1 MIRKSITFGTP
12 IPVLQLEYHRYGQK
26 DRGEKDRV
34 MSRSDLV
41 KFAKCP
47 RKWLRGE
54 PEEEADSLEFG
65 ALLDCLALTPDRY
78 EASYAVCPEVYPS
91 RGMQCPSCGSVTDS
105 ASCKKCKKERVEIT
119 VEKEWIWSADYCAKW
134 RTDREAEGRACVKAD
149 VASEAWKAVARLW
162 QDSLIESF
170 VKASARQTMVC
181 VDWHDPETGIVVPI
195 KCLLD
200 LVPDRKSDFGT
211 MLGDLK
217 TARNASKG
225 AWGRVV
231 DAEGYDVQAALY
243 MDAWNAATGEN
254 RDTFAHIIV
263 ENQPPYETA
272 RRILSDEFINKGRG
286 QYQNALM
293 DYCQC
298 LKSGDFPG
306 YDDHP
311 RNRTLDGWTVIEP
324 ELWQLTKSEL

>member
-12 IPVLQLEYHRYGQK
+12 ISVLQLEYHRYGQK

-54 PEEEADSLEFG
+54 PEEETDSLEFG

-78 EASYAVCPEVYPS
+78 EASYSVYPETYLATPKKKGEEPTEKPWTLQS
-91 RGMQCPSCGSVTDS
+91 NT
-105 ASCKKCKKERVEIT
+105 CKAWRDAEQ
-119 VEKEWIWSADYCAKW
+119 AK
-134 RTDREAEGRACVKAD
+134 GKVCVPAK

-181 VDWHDPETGIVVPI
+181 VDWHDPETGIVVPL

-243 MDAWNAATGEN
+243 MDAWNAATGEK

-272 RRILSDEFINKGRG
+272 RRILSDEFINKGRV

-324 ELWQLTKSEL
+324 ELWQLTKSDL